1 MIPTVIRAPSADPSP
16 RLGAALERLNG
27 LHPKV
32 IDLSLG
38 RIEGLLAK
46 LGSPH
51 QHLPT
56 LIHVAGTNGK
66 GSTVAFLRAMLEA
79 AGKRVHVYTSPHLV
93 RFNERIRLAGA
104 LIEDEALADLLER
117 VEACNDGEPITY
129 FEITT
134 AAAFLAFAE
143 TAADVVL
150 LETGL
155 GGTYDA
161 TNVVTRKAATAI
173 TRISYDHM
181 NFLGA
186 DIAGIAGEKAGIM
199 QAGVPAIIARQALAE
214 VDQVFR
220 HRADALPCPLL
231 AYGDGWTIDIDVA
244 GFRFADRAGALDLPA
259 PALPGQHQFHNAG
272 TAVATLRQ
280 VVPAI
285 DGAAIAAGIAG
296 VEWPARLQRLRR
308 GPLTDRLGPA
318 WELWLDGGHNDS
330 AGEVL
335 ADQMRRWREDGRPL
349 DLVVGM
355 LGSKQPADFFRPLAP
370 FVRRLLTIP
379 MPAGEAGHSAADLRQ
394 LAQECGFV
402 EIGEAESVETAV
414 ATLAMA
420 DGRPG
425 RLLICGSLYL
435 AGWVLRANG

>member
-161 TNVVTRKAATAI
+161 TNVVARKAATAI

-272 TAVATLRQ
+272 TAVATRS
-280 VVPAI
+280 
-285 DGAAIAAGIAG
+285 
-296 VEWPARLQRLRR
+296 RR
-308 GPLTDRLGPA
+308 
-318 WELWLDGGHNDS
+318 
-330 AGEVL
+330 
-335 ADQMRRWREDGRPL
+335 
-349 DLVVGM
+349 
-355 LGSKQPADFFRPLAP
+355 
-370 FVRRLLTIP
+370 
-379 MPAGEAGHSAADLRQ
+379 
-394 LAQECGFV
+394 
-402 EIGEAESVETAV
+402 
-414 ATLAMA
+414 
-420 DGRPG
+420 
-425 RLLICGSLYL
+425 
-435 AGWVLRANG
+435 